1 MLAAP
6 VWHFWIAP
14 ILVVSTIG
22 LIATIIAG
30 YLYFVTSK
38 QYPNRKQRKQMK
50 Q

>member
-1 MLAAP
+1 MFAV

-14 ILVVSTIG
+14 ALVLGTIG
-22 LIATIIAG
+22 ALVTIVAG

>member
-1 MLAAP
+1 MLAV
-6 VWHFWIAP
+6 VWTFWIAP
-14 ILVVSTIG
+14 ALVIG
-22 LIATIIAG
+22 AIGAIASVIAG